1 MVMKRSLDVTWSNNM
16 KFVANI
22 DNHSIII
29 DAAPDVGG
37 NEEGPRPKSFM
48 MLALG
53 GCTGMDVISILKK
66 MKVDVTY
73 FNVKIDAD
81 VSDEHPKKFLSMKVI
96 YEIKGNNIDY
106 EKVERAV
113 NLSIDKYCGVNANFK
128 DSMRMEY
135 EIKIL

>member
-1 MVMKRSLDVTWSNNM
+1 M

-22 DNHSIII
+22 DNHNIII

-53 GCTGMDVISILKK
+53 GCTGMDVVSILKK
-66 MKVDVTY
+66 MKVDFTY

-96 YEIKGNNIDY
+96 YEIKVNNIDY

>member
-1 MVMKRSLDVTWSNNM
+1 MKRVLDVTWSNNM

-22 DNHSIII
+22 DNHNIII

-37 NEEGPRPKSFM
+37 KEEGPRPKSFM

-53 GCTGMDVISILKK
+53 GCTGMDVVSILRK

-128 DSMRMEY
+128 DSMKMEY

>member
-1 MVMKRSLDVTWSNNM
+1 MKRVLDVTWSNNM

-22 DNHSIII
+22 DNHNIII

-37 NEEGPRPKSFM
+37 KEEGPRPKSFM

-53 GCTGMDVISILKK
+53 GCTGMDVISILRK

-128 DSMRMEY
+128 DSMKMEY

>member
-1 MVMKRSLDVTWSNNM
+1 
-16 KFVANI
+16 
-22 DNHSIII
+22 
-29 DAAPDVGG
+29 
-37 NEEGPRPKSFM
+37 
-48 MLALG
+48 
-53 GCTGMDVISILKK
+53 MDVISILRK

-96 YEIKGNNIDY
+96 YEIKVNNIDY